1 MDGSLG
7 RRDISIDTS
16 LGVCTR
22 PLETHERGGCCRPCI
37 QISVSS
43 AGTVKRV
50 AVYTG
55 PRVWAFYLRPTIMG
69 SKNKNRISPH
79 FGRLFVRGREKMSLA
94 PSLSYRLTFEG
105 NLVALADFACSNSNG
120 WATDPVSIKISN
132 LGQLDIRWN
141 FEPAKSANS
150 TRFLSKRLSEFE
162 PVGYPV
168 EL

>member
-1 MDGSLG
+1 
-7 RRDISIDTS
+7 
-16 LGVCTR
+16 
-22 PLETHERGGCCRPCI
+22 
-37 QISVSS
+37 
-43 AGTVKRV
+43 
-50 AVYTG
+50 
-55 PRVWAFYLRPTIMG
+55 
-69 SKNKNRISPH
+69 
-79 FGRLFVRGREKMSLA
+79 MSLA

-120 WATDPVSIKISN
+120 WATGPVSIKISN